1 MSKLLHLLL
10 DQDTKP
16 LREARP
22 YITPGVH
29 TRRFDQRF
37 RKPVGRPII
46 QAIREACKLNESI
59 TISPSEARSLLGL
72 VENQSMADP
81 FASGKSVLDDGDL
94 KSLGLETN
102 EEGEKYGLHDQKD
115 FPKSV
120 DGERDEGD
128 LVNKQPV
135 FGPESA
141 IVAPDCTPGGRDDI
155 PRSVLHSLKVLSGED
170 DVKEYRQEERPK
182 EEKVDINPGQQMKYF
197 SSQAEPEPKPQTP
210 KQESAVSI
218 LKATKL
224 LREGS
229 RKQNSRK
236 VIKKALTDEQRAA
249 IAALSGPAD

>member
-10 DQDTKP
+10 NQDTKP

-22 YITPGVH
+22 YIIPGVH
-29 TRRFDQRF
+29 TRRVDRSV
-37 RKPVGRPII
+37 RRPVI
-46 QAIREACKLNESI
+46 QAIREACRLNESI

-94 KSLGLETN
+94 KSLGLGTN
-102 EEGEKYGLHDQKD
+102 EEGEKYGLHDQED
-115 FPKSV
+115 FPKGSEG
-120 DGERDEGD
+120 DRDKGD

-155 PRSVLHSLKVLSGED
+155 PRSVLHSLKVLAGED
-170 DVKEYRQEERPK
+170 EVKEYRQEDKPK
-182 EEKVDINPGQQMKYF
+182 EEDSVVPGQRY
-197 SSQAEPEPKPQTP
+197 SSQAEPEARQKAQTQP

-218 LKATKL
+218 LKATRM

-229 RKQNSRK
+229 KKQNSRR
-236 VIKKALTDEQRAA
+236 VVRKALTEEQRAA
-249 IAALSGPAD
+249 IAGLSGSAD